1 MNNRWK
7 EGRGGEGGGGGG
19 EMGINLSLV
28 KTANVSGIE
37 ENNSKVPISN
47 LLTETNSHNSM
58 TNLKERE
65 RDISCTCINVVHVLI
80 IHVVHVL
87 HVLHILT
94 IHVHV
99 LMYYMC

>member
-1 MNNRWK
+1 
-7 EGRGGEGGGGGG
+7 
-19 EMGINLSLV
+19 MGINLSLV
-28 KTANVSGIE
+28 KTANVSGME

-47 LLTETNSHNSM
+47 LLTETNSHSSM
-58 TNLKERE
+58 TNLKKKE

-94 IHVHV
+94 IHAHV

>member
-7 EGRGGEGGGGGG
+7 EGRGGEGGGGG

-58 TNLKERE
+58 TNLKEKE
-65 RDISCTCINVVHVLI
+65 RDISCTCTVHVLI

-94 IHVHV
+94 IHARV
-99 LMYYMC
+99 LMYYIC